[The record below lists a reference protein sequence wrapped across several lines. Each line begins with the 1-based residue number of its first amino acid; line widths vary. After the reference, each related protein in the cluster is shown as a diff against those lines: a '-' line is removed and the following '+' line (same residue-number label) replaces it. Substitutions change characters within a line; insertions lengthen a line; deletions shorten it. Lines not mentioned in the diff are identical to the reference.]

1 MVLIF
6 WKVFSIK
13 PLRQTWP
20 QFSMWITGNMP
31 LENIYELRSYCN
43 DEQWIIINH
52 DFFTET
58 NPNGGEFIVMPWEC
72 LTPFQRIILIRIL
85 KPDALIA
92 SVRAFIEQ
100 LMGEKFV
107 SSGDINLKEMYEEST
122 AKTPLIFILS
132 SGKWKHVYAMR
143 MVDSA

>member
-1 MVLIF
+1 MNNELLLTMTSSQRRI
-6 WKVFSIK
+6 
-13 PLRQTWP
+13 QTEVNSSWCL
-20 QFSMWITGNMP
+20 GNA
-31 LENIYELRSYCN
+31 S
-43 DEQWIIINH
+43 
-52 DFFTET
+52 
-58 NPNGGEFIVMPWEC
+58 
-72 LTPFQRIILIRIL
+72 LTFQRIILIRIL